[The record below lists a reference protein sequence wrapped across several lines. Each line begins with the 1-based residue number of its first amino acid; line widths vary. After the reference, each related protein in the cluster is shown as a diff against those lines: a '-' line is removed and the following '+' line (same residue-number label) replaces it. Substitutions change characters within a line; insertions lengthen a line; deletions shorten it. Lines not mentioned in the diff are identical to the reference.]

1 MLLTID
7 IGGTHTRLATC
18 NYEVGAAIPKNIKI
32 YNSTAYQGVEE
43 IIKDYADSMQ
53 ISAKYAVI
61 GVPGPVVNGS
71 AKATN
76 LPWIIDEQKLKA
88 ALMLSE
94 VKLINDVE
102 ALGYSIEVLDED
114 DHEIINTGRH
124 HAGSPIALIAPGTGL
139 GESFLIH
146 HENSYKVYASEGGH
160 SDFAP
165 TNTLEIKLLDY
176 LLNRSDHVSYERVCS
191 GKGLYNIYKFLRDE
205 HICIEPDRL
214 KDLLI
219 KTGDPAKLI
228 SQNALS
234 GKTAQPITVKT
245 IDTFVEILG
254 AEAGN
259 MAMRYNAKNGVY
271 IGGGIVP
278 KIRPLIKK
286 DLFMKSFKRKGRL
299 SGYVSDIPV
308 KVIRK
313 PEANLYGLANFA
325 LKAMKVRPIGYQC

>member
-7 IGGTHTRLATC
+7 IGGTNTRLAICDYAST
-18 NYEVGAAIPKNIKI
+18 GISPTNIKV
-32 YNSTAYQGVEE
+32 YSSKEYQGVEE
-43 IIKDYADSMQ
+43 IIKDYENTLQ
-53 ISAKYAVI
+53 IRAEYAVI
-61 GVPGPVVNGS
+61 GVPGPVINGS

-76 LPWIIDEQKLKA
+76 LPWKIDEKKLKT

-94 VKLINDVE
+94 VKIINDVE
-102 ALGYSIEVLDED
+102 ALSYSIEVLEKD
-114 DHEIINTGRH
+114 DFEIINIGKH

-146 HENSYKVYASEGGH
+146 HENSYRVYSSEGGH

-165 TNTLEIKLLDY
+165 TNKMEIKLLDY
-176 LLNRSDHVSYERVCS
+176 LLNSYDHVSYERVCS
-191 GKGLYNIYKFLRDE
+191 GQGLYNIYNFLKDE
-205 HICIEPDRL
+205 KICIEPSWL

-219 KTGDPAKLI
+219 NTRDHAKII

-234 GKTAQPITVKT
+234 EKKAETITVKT
-245 IDTFVEILG
+245 VDTFVAIMG

-259 MAMRYNAKNGVY
+259 IAMRYNAKNGVF
-271 IGGGIVP
+271 IGGGIAP
-278 KIRPLIKK
+278 KIIPLIKK
-286 DLFMKSFKRKGRL
+286 DLFMKSYRRKGRL
-299 SGYVSDIPV
+299 SGFASDIPV

-325 LKAMKVRPIGYQC
+325 KKVINIK